1 MIRTSPAWRITN
13 DILGDMPIVGAQLNI
28 EFAGLADRSLQI
40 YCALVYILYPER
52 LSLSSVA
59 ILQQSSQHLDW
70 AIAYVVGNINQ
81 FQRKYQKLKKVYDSA
96 NIANTLVDGDITYP
110 NTSSDDKPKG
120 MSFELHDVSFSYP
133 GSQATKPALSN
144 INLSIKSGQMVVI
157 VGSNG
162 SGKSIILKLLS
173 RFYDPTFRLESILV
187 DGIPISQYCLSD
199 LRRVTATLT
208 QDHSLFPLSLGE
220 NIGLGCKGSARR
232 WVFNPEMSTSRAYI
246 ARRKLGQRHESMVE
260 VKD

>member
-1 MIRTSPAWRITN
+1 MIRTTPIWQTTN
-13 DILGDMPIVGAQLNI
+13 DVLGDMPIVCAQLNI
-28 EFAGLADRSLQI
+28 KFVGLVVADRSLQI

-52 LSLSSVA
+52 FSLSSIA

-70 AIAYVVGNINQ
+70 TIGYVVENINQ
-81 FQRKYQKLKKVYDSA
+81 FQRRYQKLKNVYDSA
-96 NIANTLVDGDITYP
+96 NIANTLVDGDIAYP

-133 GSQATKPALSN
+133 GSQTAKPALSN

-162 SGKSIILKLLS
+162 SGKSTILKLLS
-173 RFYDPTFRLESILV
+173 RFYDPTSGPESILV
-187 DGIPISQYCLSD
+187 DGIPISQYRMSD
-199 LRRVTATLT
+199 LWRATATLT

-220 NIGLGCKGSARR
+220 NIGLGYADK
-232 WVFNPEMSTSRAYI
+232 
-246 ARRKLGQRHESMVE
+246 VE
-260 VKD
+260 GRGHD